1 MLLFSPSGEIP
12 IYRERGDF
20 RKKKSDMKKPE
31 FHILVCNS
39 YRVAGDAQGYCNK
52 NGSSDLIQYIM
63 EECNDRGMDVAVS
76 STACLNV
83 CSQGPVMV
91 VHPNNYW
98 YGGINEEKID
108 EILDA
113 LEEGEAVEDYLIS
126 E

>member
-1 MLLFSPSGEIP
+1 
-12 IYRERGDF
+12 
-20 RKKKSDMKKPE
+20 MKKPDY
-31 FHILVCNS
+31 HILVCNS

-52 NGSSDLIQYIM
+52 NGASQLLPYIM
-63 EECNDRGMDVAVS
+63 EECVDRGLDVAVS

-91 VHPNNYW
+91 IHPNNEW
-98 YGGINEEKID
+98 YGGVDSEDVVD

-113 LEEGEAVEDYLIS
+113 LEEGEPCEKYLIS